1 MCALINGCK
10 DIGNGGRGG
19 KEEQYIASRL
29 ASHLTIVIVKTSCN
43 GELSCVHVK

>member
-19 KEEQYIASRL
+19 GGGGGQGRAIHCFML
-29 ASHLTIVIVKTSCN
+29 
-43 GELSCVHVK
+43 GLSLNNRYS